1 MPGDFSGVAS
11 KHSVIF
17 GKFKYTGTR
26 RLLTVQ
32 KGSRQIFLKNNNKK
46 NYSIIRD
53 WCQGKGIKFP
63 RVFSRKIS
71 FKRFYT
77 YTHTSVAIKKHMIIK
92 KKSEISKVSF
102 IIVIY

>member
-32 KGSRQIFLKNNNKK
+32 KGSRQIFLKNNNNNNKLL
-46 NYSIIRD
+46 IIKD
-53 WCQGKGIKFP
+53 WSQGKGIKFP
-63 RVFSRKIS
+63 RVFSPKIS
-71 FKRFYT
+71 LKRFYT
-77 YTHTSVAIKKHMIIK
+77 DTSVAIKKHVIIN